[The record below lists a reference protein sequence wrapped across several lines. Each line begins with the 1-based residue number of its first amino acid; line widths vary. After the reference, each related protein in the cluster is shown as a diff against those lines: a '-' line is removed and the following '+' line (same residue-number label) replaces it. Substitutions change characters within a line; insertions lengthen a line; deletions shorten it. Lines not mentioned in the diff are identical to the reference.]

1 LYKWK
6 WFCSYAVQEMKRYS
20 CVNMADWSKTR
31 PTATPRGPNTIKI
44 SQTEKSQQLTFSWW
58 SKCYILNNLRVLH
71 HIICLGELARGFV
84 KENSLV
90 CEMCNFTHQRKTKKR
105 QYIYY
110 TKPNTET
117 KLGIRNSTYMY
128 TITLF
133 TNRTTCDSN
142 CLSWLIRYMC
152 YWNLQLL
159 NSVIINKAKVFLP
172 HA

>member
-1 LYKWK
+1 
-6 WFCSYAVQEMKRYS
+6 MKRYS
-20 CVNMADWSKTR
+20 CVNIADWPKTW

-44 SQTEKSQQLTFSWW
+44 SQTEKSRQLTLSWW

-90 CEMCNFTHQRKTKKR
+90 CEMCNFTHQQKTKKR

-128 TITLF
+128 TIPKYEYK
-133 TNRTTCDSN
+133 
-142 CLSWLIRYMC
+142 LISKNVSC
-152 YWNLQLL
+152 FESLVQGSHILTQLW
-159 NSVIINKAKVFLP
+159 IR
-172 HA
+172 

>member
-1 LYKWK
+1 
-6 WFCSYAVQEMKRYS
+6 MKRYS
-20 CVNMADWSKTR
+20 CVNIADWPKTW

-44 SQTEKSQQLTFSWW
+44 SQTEKSRQLTLSWW

-90 CEMCNFTHQRKTKKR
+90 CEMCNFTHQQNTKKR

-128 TITLF
+128 TIPKYEYK
-133 TNRTTCDSN
+133 
-142 CLSWLIRYMC
+142 LISKNVSCFESLVQGSDILTQWWIR
-152 YWNLQLL
+152 
-159 NSVIINKAKVFLP
+159 
-172 HA
+172 

>member
-1 LYKWK
+1 
-6 WFCSYAVQEMKRYS
+6 MKRYS
-20 CVNMADWSKTR
+20 CVNIADWPKTW

-44 SQTEKSQQLTFSWW
+44 SQTEKSRQLTLSWW

-90 CEMCNFTHQRKTKKR
+90 CEMCNFTHQQNTKKR

-128 TITLF
+128 TIPKYEYK
-133 TNRTTCDSN
+133 
-142 CLSWLIRYMC
+142 LISKNVSC
-152 YWNLQLL
+152 FESLVQGSHILTQLW
-159 NSVIINKAKVFLP
+159 IR
-172 HA
+172 

>member
-1 LYKWK
+1 
-6 WFCSYAVQEMKRYS
+6 MKRYS
-20 CVNMADWSKTR
+20 CVNIADWPKTW

-44 SQTEKSQQLTFSWW
+44 SQTEKSRQLTLSWW

-90 CEMCNFTHQRKTKKR
+90 CEMCNFTHQQKTKKR

-128 TITLF
+128 TIPKYEYK
-133 TNRTTCDSN
+133 
-142 CLSWLIRYMC
+142 LISKNVSCFESLVQGSDILTQWWIR
-152 YWNLQLL
+152 
-159 NSVIINKAKVFLP
+159 
-172 HA
+172 